1 MKAINK
7 TKTTK
12 KHSKLHRWMVPA
24 VLAALVAVGS
34 PAVSQAEAPTQ
45 NAPNYS
51 TDLSNLFKIGW
62 KRILCRIPK
71 DADLVMLFFQTSTI
85 DAYSIK
91 TYVGGAARLIPG
103 KDWTTKGYWIS
114 NAYAKKL
121 TKLFYKNV
129 YDLSEYKDKWL
140 VADYFLFLFGNC
152 YKLPILNVSDKF
164 SSVIGHNNNFNIF
177 NTLINGLV
185 GKLFE

>member
-51 TDLSNLFKIGW
+51 TDLSNLFNN
-62 KRILCRIPK
+62 RT
-71 DADLVMLFFQTSTI
+71 ATDLQAEARQAEQEAHQLRQEARQEAHQEAR
-85 DAYSIK
+85 D
-91 TYVGGAARLIPG
+91 GRGPAAHEGERTG
-103 KDWTTKGYWIS
+103 
-114 NAYAKKL
+114 
-121 TKLFYKNV
+121 
-129 YDLSEYKDKWL
+129 
-140 VADYFLFLFGNC
+140 
-152 YKLPILNVSDKF
+152 
-164 SSVIGHNNNFNIF
+164 
-177 NTLINGLV
+177 
-185 GKLFE
+185 